1 MEGSTMQVRQLL
13 TLSGLASVI
22 LLVIAYAGLT
32 QSTPEAGEGGAV
44 IKAFY
49 VDHGSREQ
57 AAAYLV
63 ALAMPLL
70 IFFAAAV
77 RATLVESSGGKSTI
91 WHSIFLGG
99 ALIAAAGFLIAA
111 CFHLALT
118 SSPED
123 LSASSVQALDAL
135 DSESWIGFT
144 GGLGV
149 MLLGAAGAMLPARSG
164 VRWLGWIALVLGV
177 LIFTPV
183 GFFAFIGSGLWIAL
197 TSVAL
202 TMRLRAQP
210 AGLREHVVTS

>member
-1 MEGSTMQVRQLL
+1 MQARQLL

-22 LLVIAYAGLT
+22 LLVISFAGLS
-32 QSTPEAGEGGAV
+32 QSTPETSESAAE
-44 IKAFY
+44 IKAFFI
-49 VDHGSREQ
+49 DHGSRQ
-57 AAAYLV
+57 TAAAFV
-63 ALAMPLL
+63 AVAAVPFL
-70 IFFAAAV
+70 IFFASAV
-77 RATLVESSGGKSTI
+77 RAALVESSGGTGTI
-91 WHSIFLGG
+91 WHNIFFGG
-99 ALIAAAGFLIAA
+99 AVIAAAGFLVSA

-123 LSASSVQALDAL
+123 FSAASMQALNAL
-135 DSESWIGFT
+135 DSESWVGFT

-177 LIFTPV
+177 LIFTPL

-202 TMRLRAQP
+202 TMRLRARP
-210 AGLREHVVTS
+210 AGVPGRVATS

>member
-1 MEGSTMQVRQLL
+1 MQARQLL

-22 LLVIAYAGLT
+22 LLVVSFAGFSQT
-32 QSTPEAGEGGAV
+32 TPETSETAAA

-49 VDHGSREQ
+49 VDHDSRQ
-57 AAAYLV
+57 QIAAYV
-63 ALAMPLL
+63 VVLAVPFL

-77 RATLVESSGGKSTI
+77 RATLIESGDGRSRI
-91 WHSIFLGG
+91 WANIFLGG
-99 ALIAAAGFLIAA
+99 ALMAGAGFLIAA

-123 LSASSVQALDAL
+123 FSASSMQALNAI
-135 DSESWIGFT
+135 DSESWVAFT
-144 GGLGV
+144 GGLGI
-149 MLLGAAGAMLPARSG
+149 MLIGAAGAMLPAASG

-183 GFFAFIGSGLWIAL
+183 GFFAFLGSGLWIAL
-197 TSVAL
+197 ASVAM

-210 AGLREHVVTS
+210 AGLRERVVTG